1 MAAGHPRK
9 AATMG
14 IDRPNRW
21 IGTVLLV
28 ATLAL
33 SGCAPAQ
40 TGGESTASPE
50 AAPAQASPSTDA
62 DEPSS
67 EPAENPGPDD
77 YGY

>member
-1 MAAGHPRK
+1 MLL
-9 AATMG
+9 AAT
-14 IDRPNRW
+14 
-21 IGTVLLV
+21 LS
-28 ATLAL
+28 LAA
-33 SGCAPAQ
+33 CAPAQ

-62 DEPSS
+62 ESPEV